1 MNFQVTGAGELIW
14 QTGLFTRSKTTKF
27 TLSNAEHTTGS
38 KDRDKMLFFKLLL
51 LITAISF
58 ISYFMTTTVVDIAL
72 MGRLNFCFS
81 AKVKAKEF
89 LITKANRIDFQDGFK
104 CSGFSSAFVMRHW
117 NISADGNSA
126 YEKMPNKMRVG
137 YVYPKGI
144 FNFLSSNGFKVKYC
158 RGNLNSLKNAVPTG
172 NPVIAMIKIRPD
184 KNWLH
189 YVPVVGYDGQNI
201 FVAESLAEL
210 SNCNEPHYNRRIP
223 AKEFKKLWNTA
234 MPKMPLYA
242 NTFFTVER

>member
-1 MNFQVTGAGELIW
+1 M
-14 QTGLFTRSKTTKF
+14 
-27 TLSNAEHTTGS
+27 H
-38 KDRDKMLFFKLLL
+38 FFKLLL
-51 LITAISF
+51 LITAISLF
-58 ISYFMTTTVVDIAL
+58 SYFLTTTIVDVVL
-72 MGRLNFCFS
+72 MGRLDFYFCTKAR
-81 AKVKAKEF
+81 AKDF

-126 YEKMPNKMRVG
+126 YEKMPNKMRGG

-144 FNFLSSNGFKVKYC
+144 FNFFRKNGFKVKYC
-158 RGNLNSLKNAVPTG
+158 RGNLNALKNAVATG
-172 NPVIAMIKIRPD
+172 NSVIAMIKILPD

-189 YVPVVGYDGQNI
+189 YVPVVDYDGQNI
-201 FVAESLAEL
+201 FVAESLAEI

-234 MPKMPLYA
+234 MPKMPRMLTRFLRWKDKGLCNIIRQA
-242 NTFFTVER
+242 ERLC